1 MNILRNIVSPFWHP
15 GRAALAG
22 IVALGVYTAEMEV
35 DMAVTGN
42 HFSDV
47 RFIEGLLPGKSDQL
61 AVGARMELDNRADQ
75 SALGAINRPL
85 LAWGIHLVNG
95 VMLAELYAAV
105 FKRFLQGPDW
115 LRGVIF
121 GEAFIVSVWWLTP
134 LADKYHP
141 FIKRGV
147 LPPLANWTS
156 FLQNVVRHF
165 FFGLTLGLLYREK

>member
-1 MNILRNIVSPFWHP
+1 MNIVGKLVSTSWRP

-35 DMAVTGN
+35 DMAVTRN

-47 RFIEGLLPGKSDQL
+47 HFIEGLLPGKTGKWE
-61 AVGARMELDNRADQ
+61 AK
-75 SALGAINRPL
+75 NRPL

-105 FKRFLQGPDW
+105 IKRLLPGPDW

-141 FIKRGV
+141 LIKRGV

-156 FLQNVVRHF
+156 FLQNIVRHF
-165 FFGLTLGLLYREK
+165 FFGLTLGLLYRER